1 MTKEQVMHISM
12 INSYNLLT
20 GKAKIEN
27 IIYSGIGLFSVMPN
41 NDATEEELDAM
52 IYYFESVDM
61 FEHCSEIID
70 YKYKEFNPDGSH
82 KHDNCNCD
90 MPLIE
95 SYPLLM
101 SCGRCKG
108 RLRKG

>member
-1 MTKEQVMHISM
+1 M

-20 GKAKIEN
+20 GKAKIED

-41 NDATEEELDAM
+41 NDATEDELDAM

-61 FEHCSEIID
+61 FEHCIEITN
-70 YKYKEFNPDGSH
+70 YKQKEFNYDGSYVH
-82 KHDNCNCD
+82 ESCECD

-95 SYPLLM
+95 TYSLLI

-108 RLRKG
+108 RIRRD